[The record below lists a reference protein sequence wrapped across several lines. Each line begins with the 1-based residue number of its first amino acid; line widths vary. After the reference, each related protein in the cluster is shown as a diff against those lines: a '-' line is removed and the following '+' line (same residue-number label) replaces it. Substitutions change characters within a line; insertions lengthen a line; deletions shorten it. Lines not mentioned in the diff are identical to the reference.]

1 VAGYLILGMHRS
13 GTSCFAGCLEA
24 GGLSLGSVNIHAPF
38 NQKGNREHEPIRG
51 VHDKMLAAN
60 ESSWDRPPNS
70 QIEIK
75 SDHLEKLKF
84 YVDQFGSDQDWG
96 VKDPRSIFF
105 ANSWQRHFGC
115 EFLGTF
121 RHPVEVA
128 KSLESRAE
136 RTNKQMSQDLALSLW
151 KSYNTQLLEQYRAN
165 PFPIIRYGI
174 EPDLYLEQIGLVA
187 RRLNLDPDGAS
198 TFFTKTLTHQE
209 STEGLV
215 PECCKNI
222 WDELLCAWDACFKM
236 ETKFA

>member
-1 VAGYLILGMHRS
+1 MAGYLILGMHRS

-24 GGLSLGSVNIHAPF
+24 GGLSLGAVNVRAPF
-38 NQKGNREHEPIRG
+38 NQKGNREHEPIRD
-51 VHDKMLAAN
+51 VHDQMLAAN
-60 ESSWDRPPNS
+60 DAAWDRPPNG

-75 SDHLEKLKF
+75 PDQLDRLKF
-84 YVDQFGSDQDWG
+84 YVDQFATDQDWG

-105 ANSWQRHFGC
+105 AKSWQQHFGC

-136 RTNKQMSQDLALSLW
+136 RTNKQMSRELALSLW
-151 KSYNTQLLEQYRAN
+151 RRYNTQLLELYRATS
-165 PFPIIRYGI
+165 FPLIRYGI
-174 EPDLYLEQIGLVA
+174 EPRRYVEQIDSVA
-187 RRLNLDPDGAS
+187 RQLHLNPEGAS

-209 STEGLV
+209 STEALV

-222 WDELLCAWDACFKM
+222 WDELLCAWDACFK
-236 ETKFA
+236 KV